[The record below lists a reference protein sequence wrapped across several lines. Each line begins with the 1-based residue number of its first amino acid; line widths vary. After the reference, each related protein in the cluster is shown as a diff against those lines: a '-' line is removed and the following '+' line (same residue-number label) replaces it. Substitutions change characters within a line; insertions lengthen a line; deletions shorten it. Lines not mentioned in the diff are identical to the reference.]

1 MKLLFL
7 RQFSESDTKYLL
19 ENLSNDYQIV
29 IPEDYSDE
37 SLTQLIQKADVCLG
51 NKFPAGALGFMKNL
65 KLLQVPGAGVN
76 QLNLGPF
83 REQKVAIGNSH
94 SNAEYVAEYAISL
107 LFTLLKK
114 THHHDRFMRS
124 GIWFRPKED
133 ESDLPFLSDT
143 ILNKK
148 LGFLGFGNIG
158 QRIAQ
163 MLSGFKLE
171 SFVFSKSNRLIFDD
185 EYFQNKVFFVDMA
198 TVLENSDVL
207 FVTLPLTKETRN
219 ILSSENIFNL
229 KKSAYLINVS
239 RAEIIDKSSLYK
251 ILSETKILGA
261 ALDVW
266 YDDAYVENN
275 KKYPSKEFPFH
286 KLNNV
291 VLSAYRAG
299 YITRCSPHLKGVVEN
314 LLSFSRNEK
323 LRYQVNLEKGY

>member
-7 RQFSESDTKYLL
+7 RPFSNSDTKYLL
-19 ENLSNDYQIV
+19 ENLSNDYQVI

-37 SLTQLIQKADVCLG
+37 NLVQLIQEADVCLG
-51 NKFPAGALGFMKNL
+51 NKIPSAALGFMKNL
-65 KLLQVPGAGVN
+65 KLFQVPGAGVN
-76 QLNLGPF
+76 QLDLGPF
-83 REQKVAIGNSH
+83 LKQKVAIGNSH

-114 THHHDRFMRS
+114 THHHDRFMRD
-124 GIWFRPKED
+124 GVWFRPKED

-143 ILNKK
+143 IFNKK

-171 SFVFSKSNRLIFDD
+171 AFVFSKSNRLIFDD
-185 EYFQNKVFFVDMA
+185 EYFQNKVSFVDMA
-198 TVLENSDVL
+198 TVLESSDIL
-207 FVTLPLTKETRN
+207 FITLPLTPETKN
-219 ILSSENIFNL
+219 LLSPENIFNL

-251 ILSETKILGA
+251 ILFSERILGA
-261 ALDVW
+261 GLDVW
-266 YDDAYVENN
+266 YADAYEENN
-275 KKYPSKEFPFH
+275 KKYPSREFPFH

-299 YITRCSPHLKGVVEN
+299 YMMRSSPHLRGVIEN
-314 LLSFSRNEK
+314 LLSFSKNGK
-323 LRYQVNLEKGY
+323 LKYEVNFEKGY